1 MITTSPHTSAV
12 THRPAEV
19 GPGTLAVHAL
29 SRKPEHAMLQT
40 RIGSFADGMTAQ
52 SGNAERTVGSFAT
65 GMTTNPERSRT
76 RTGSFAD
83 GLATVSQRVRARI
96 GSFADGMTADGHG
109 DGVTASGADFAPG
122 PVPAWHDSEDAV
134 SDTASAAAQDA
145 VAA

>member
-1 MITTSPHTSAV
+1 MITNSPHTSEV

-19 GPGTLAVHAL
+19 GPGALAVHAL
-29 SRKPEHAMLQT
+29 SHKPEHARLQT

-52 SGNAERTVGSFAT
+52 SGNAERTVGSFDT

-96 GSFADGMTADGHG
+96 GSFADGMTAGHG

-122 PVPAWHDSEDAV
+122 AVPAWHDSEDAV